1 MVANGHFRRETSA
14 KDVAIL
20 TASMDGI
27 ASRPVGAIWR
37 YRVGR
42 KKLMS
47 GRSLMPVS
55 QTPSTAEIAALKR
68 FRASFS
74 PASIPTTHIDAT
86 YSRASGPGGQNV
98 NKVNSKAELRFAVA
112 NASEWIHPAVVDT
125 FVAQNHTR
133 INRKGEF
140 VIASDR
146 FRTQAMNYTDALE
159 RICEAVKTAVDA
171 VIPAEIDET
180 KVERVK
186 ELKTR
191 DNEHRLAQKQ
201 KNAKRKE
208 GRRLGR
214 GDAD

>member
-1 MVANGHFRRETSA
+1 MVANGHLRRETSA
-14 KDVAIL
+14 KGVAIL

-27 ASRPVGAIWR
+27 ASRSVGAIWR

-42 KKLMS
+42 KK
-47 GRSLMPVS
+47 PVS